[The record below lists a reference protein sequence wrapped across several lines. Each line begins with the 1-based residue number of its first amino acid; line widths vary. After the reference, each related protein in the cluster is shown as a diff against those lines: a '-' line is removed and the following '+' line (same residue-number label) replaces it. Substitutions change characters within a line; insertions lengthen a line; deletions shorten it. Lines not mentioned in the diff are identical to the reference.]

1 MHCKILEENDNI
13 QDEIMRLF
21 GEAGAENFSI
31 NEEQIDIDLQMEYF
45 EFAGNLKENINV
57 NTDEILSW
65 IPSLFFEET
74 SIHDKKKSLILLATL
89 DNPEAF
95 RAIEKYVATA
105 EGELQSWAKLALH
118 ESRMLL
124 NSSLLGEH
132 QVFISTGLGGK
143 GVNLRYCVVL
153 IAKKNAG
160 YTQTQQ
166 KVINNEFSIHL
177 SQVNGLFETIEFD
190 GKNAIIM
197 CLLPIK
203 VPVRDFFMEIV
214 KECNSYGDF
223 VQSDFIVTN
232 VKKLKNKEIS
242 DFLKKNRKPEKNEF
256 FDEENEF

>member
-1 MHCKILEENDNI
+1 MEDNDNI

-45 EFAGNLKENINV
+45 EFAGNLKETIKIKSS
-57 NTDEILSW
+57 EILKT
-65 IPSLFFEET
+65 IPELFLEET
-74 SIHDKKKSLILLATL
+74 SIHDKKKSLVLLATL

-95 RAIEKYVATA
+95 RAIEKFSANS
-105 EGELQSWAKLALH
+105 EGEIKEWSKLALH

-143 GVNLRYCVVL
+143 GTNLRYCVV
-153 IAKKNAG
+153 IISRKKSG

-166 KVINNEFSIHL
+166 KVITNEFSIHL
-177 SQVNGLFETIEFD
+177 NQVNGLMESIEFEEM
-190 GKNAIIM
+190 NATIM

-203 VPVRDFFMEIV
+203 VAVRDFFLEILN
-214 KECNSYGDF
+214 ECNNYGNF
-223 VQSDFIVTN
+223 IQKDFIVTN
-232 VKKLKNKEIS
+232 VKKLNANEIS
-242 DFLKKNRKPEKNEF
+242 DFLKKNGKSESKDF